1 MIHTE
6 HGRLEE
12 LAAVVAKDLE
22 YVLEALGRGPSGPRS
37 RDKTLLADSP
47 RLARFEQR
55 ARDLQDIHLLI
66 LSMLHG

>member
-6 HGRLEE
+6 HGRLTE
-12 LAAVVAKDLE
+12 LAAVVTKDLE
-22 YVLEALGRGPSGPRS
+22 FVLEALGRGPSGATS

-55 ARDLQDIHLLI
+55 ARDLQDLHLL
-66 LSMLHG
+66 LLGMLRG